1 MTQSTLHTEQLQRT
15 RLQQAREL
23 ELPSREAMLHRVPSV
38 QRFWKDNRQLL
49 SDAWREWEEDET
61 DSLTLLDS
69 PLIDARLRTAVR
81 QAWENPEREVDV
93 KALMTEVATDVY
105 HFQLFDVERIVEL
118 RGMLEKAWDAGIP
131 LRPPYGIVLN
141 RQGAMLDRRS
151 EGYLAAPSFQA
162 LYQALLDTYMRPI
175 SRMLFPEIMGYDTQ
189 TFGFSINYQP
199 DTDASIRPHTDASSV
214 TLNIN
219 MNLPDEPF
227 EGSELDVLDAARGDA
242 IRYSFTPGAAMLHRG
257 NVLHAAQPITR
268 GQRSNLVLWLFG
280 DRGQIP
286 PQGAPRRAIPA
297 SDRWVA
303 SNAEQDDY
311 APF

>member
-15 RLQQAREL
+15 RQQQAREL

-131 LRPPYGIVLN
+131 LRSPYGIVLN

-227 EGSELDVLDAARGDA
+227 EV
-242 IRYSFTPGAAMLHRG
+242 
-257 NVLHAAQPITR
+257 
-268 GQRSNLVLWLFG
+268 
-280 DRGQIP
+280 
-286 PQGAPRRAIPA
+286 
-297 SDRWVA
+297 
-303 SNAEQDDY
+303 
-311 APF
+311 